1 MTKFINNKSR
11 RNFLKGSCK
20 ATIGAAAV
28 NAFGLSS
35 LLHAQKSQAAEQDY
49 KALVFIFLAGG
60 NDSFNMIAPKG
71 VGNLRT
77 SYENGRRN
85 AAISAEQLNAITP
98 KSDVNIY
105 GGEQYNDFGL
115 HPACSDMAEMFN
127 NEEMSIVC
135 NVGNLYEPTTR
146 WQYLNDKVTLPPQL
160 FSHSDQQLQFQSQPE
175 IPFRYGWGGRL
186 AEIVED
192 YNSSS
197 NVSPLISVSGLNSF
211 QVALQPDLSAYVM
224 GYDGAVKLNGVTN
237 QRKTLLE
244 SSIDSIDASS
254 HLMLQKYRDV
264 FNSAKKSEAIVTSA
278 FTEAAQT
285 GVDYDAI
292 FTAAG
297 ASTSK
302 IGRQLK
308 TIAKMIAGR
317 NSAGNNRPIYF
328 VEMNGFDTHKK
339 LLTNHATLMTD
350 LNAALKGFKDV
361 LVAQGDFDK
370 TLSFVGSEFGR
381 TLTPN
386 GNDAEFGTDHAW
398 GGHALLM
405 GGMVNGGQMFGT
417 HPDLKLKQGLDASSG
432 RGRWIPTT
440 STSQC
445 VAKIANWFGVSE
457 AELPLLIP
465 SISNF
470 PDTFTADS
478 NLDFFKQEVS

>member
-1 MTKFINNKSR
+1 MNDKVLTR
-11 RNFLKGSCK
+11 RKFLKGTYK
-20 ATIGAAAV
+20 ASIGATAV
-28 NAFGLSS
+28 NALGLSS
-35 LLHAQKSQAAEQDY
+35 LLTATNTLAAEQDY

-60 NDSFNMIAPKG
+60 NDSFNMVAPKG
-71 VGNLRT
+71 NGSLRT

-85 AAISAEQLNAITP
+85 AAIDANQLNAITP
-98 KSDVNIY
+98 KSNVKIFGDIT
-105 GGEQYNDFGL
+105 YNEFGL
-115 HPACSDMAEMFN
+115 HPACADMADMFN

-146 WQYLNDKVTLPPQL
+146 WKLLNDKVTLPPQL
-160 FSHSDQQLQFQSQPE
+160 YSHSDQQLQFQSQPE
-175 IPFRYGWGGRL
+175 IPFRFGWGGRL
-186 AEIVED
+186 AEMIDD
-192 YNSSS
+192 YNSNG

-211 QVALQPDLSAYVM
+211 QVSSGTDLSAYVM

-237 QRKTLLE
+237 ERKTLLE

-254 HLMLQKYRDV
+254 HLMMQKYRDV
-264 FNSAKKSEAIVTSA
+264 FSSAKRSEAIVTSA

-297 ASTSK
+297 ASDSK

-317 NSAGNNRPIYF
+317 NSTGNNRPIYF

-339 LLTNHATLMTD
+339 LLTNHANLMTD
-350 LNAALKGFKDV
+350 LNAALKAFKDV

-386 GNDAEFGTDHAW
+386 GTDAEFGTDHAW

-405 GGMVNGGQMFGT
+405 GGMINGGQMFGT
-417 HPDLKLKQGLDASSG
+417 HPDLKLEQGLDASSG

-445 VAKIANWFGVSE
+445 VAKIANWFGVSQE
-457 AELPLLIP
+457 QLPLLIP
-465 SISNF
+465 TISNF
-470 PDTFTADS
+470 PDTFNASS
-478 NLDFFKQEVS
+478 NLDFFKQEINS